1 MCGHVYAMAC
11 MLRSEVS
18 WSQFS
23 PIMWIPGL
31 KLRLAGSSVGN
42 FIFCAFSL
50 AS

>member
-1 MCGHVYAMAC
+1 MYGHICAMAC
-11 MLRSEVS
+11 MLRSEVN

-31 KLRLAGSSVGN
+31 KLRLSGSPAGS
-42 FIFCAFSL
+42 FIFCAFML